1 MILFG
6 SFQCF
11 RCDDE
16 ICLIVLR
23 IWLGGVAWSSS
34 TELSA
39 VSCSGFHNFSGNEAV
54 DGSIVNLVFWEVL
67 GDLRFLRF
75 VLRFFITVLD
85 FKDSIT
91 NFQCSGLKASREYY
105 GYFKMKP
112 KLHYGEE
119 DCHLSVSDSFPLDA
133 ELHFEI
139 QMIDFSIPIDSN
151 EI

>member
-1 MILFG
+1 MILLG

-39 VSCSGFHNFSGNEAV
+39 VSCSG
-54 DGSIVNLVFWEVL
+54 
-67 GDLRFLRF
+67 R
-75 VLRFFITVLD
+75 
-85 FKDSIT
+85 DSA
-91 NFQCSGLKASREYY
+91 SPSSSSVGPRVRKASREYY

-119 DCHLSVSDSFPLDA
+119 DCHLSVSDSFPVDA
-133 ELHFEI
+133 ELHFGI